1 MDEPRQTQATI
12 ASTCQADMWPG
23 VDTESLS
30 DVTRSTFKTRA
41 AAVTAYLSGERVS
54 KVCTQYQI
62 SRQFL
67 YRLIRKCMLPHRDG
81 RVWGFRAL
89 VPYQRCKRS
98 YQRTSEVQQ
107 KRPGHRGGMAG
118 ALQQLFERYPTIREL
133 VVGYFL
139 KRYATAAAH
148 ESKISYKS
156 IHKRFLDAVREHSID
171 GYPFTAKKLGY
182 DGLYRYL
189 KQVEL
194 DHYREGIIARSG
206 KEATRALGTGGPE
219 EPNVVVERPYRRV
232 QFDGHS
238 IDISFILSVPSL
250 IGGEIDVV
258 VSRLWLLLIRDVA
271 SRAIIGHHIAFGEQ
285 YNKYDVLLCVKKA
298 VTPWRERQLT
308 LPGLSYPKEG
318 GFPSAE
324 IKALEWATFGEFLY
338 DNARSHLT
346 EDVRRVISEAC
357 GCGVNAGAVAVPE
370 RRGIVEAVFRQF
382 EEAGFHRLPSTL
394 GSHPRDTRRN
404 EPEQAA
410 KRFRISLAHVE
421 DLVDVL
427 VARLNGTPTTGLNY
441 RSPLEQLRYFTS
453 DPDVFVPT
461 LDALDRRRL
470 NMLNVR
476 VVATIRGRTADGKRP
491 YVQYMG
497 AVYTSQILASCPEFS
512 GRGVV
517 LYIDPEDARF
527 AQAYLDDGTDIGQLE
542 VKGMWRRTRH
552 TLEMRK
558 AVMQAKNRQLIHYTA
573 DDDPIHVYIDHL
585 SSVAGKSKKATRA
598 LMKARRAIEATQ
610 PTVVMN
616 GIDVFLEEGTGE
628 GARKEEGA
636 SLPAGVFNQKAVV
649 SG

>member
-1 MDEPRQTQATI
+1 MDEPRQTRATI
-12 ASTCQADMWPG
+12 GATCNAEAWPG

-30 DVTRSTFKTRA
+30 AAARVAFQNRV
-41 AAVTAYLSGERVS
+41 AAVTAYLGGEEVGQLCIRHD
-54 KVCTQYQI
+54 I

-67 YRLIRKCMLPHRDG
+67 YRLIRRCMLPHRDG

-98 YQRTSEVQQ
+98 YTRTTEVQA
-107 KRPGHRGGMAG
+107 KRPGQRGGMAG
-118 ALQQLFERYPTIREL
+118 ALQQLFERYPTIRDL

-139 KRYATAAAH
+139 KRSATAAAH
-148 ESKISYKS
+148 ESRISYKS
-156 IHKRFLDAVREHSID
+156 IHKRFLDAVREHGIE

-194 DHYREGIIARSG
+194 DHHREGVIARSG
-206 KEATRALGTGGPE
+206 EAAARALETGGPQ
-219 EPNVVVERPYRRV
+219 EPNVLIERPYRRV
-232 QFDGHS
+232 QFDGHN
-238 IDISFILSVPSL
+238 IDISFILAVPSL
-250 IGGEIDVV
+250 IGGETEVV
-258 VSRLWLLLIRDVA
+258 VSRLWLLLVRDVA

-298 VTPWRERQLT
+298 VTPWQPRQLT
-308 LPGLSYPKEG
+308 LPGLNYPKDG
-318 GFPSAE
+318 GFPSTE
-324 IKALEWATFGEFLY
+324 IKELQWATFGEFLY
-338 DNARSHLT
+338 DNASSHLT
-346 EDVRRVISEAC
+346 EDVRRVISDAC

-394 GSHPRDTRRN
+394 GSSPQDIRRN
-404 EPEQAA
+404 NPEQAA
-410 KRFRISLAHVE
+410 RRFRISLAHVE

-427 VARLNGTPTTGLNY
+427 IARLNGTPTAGLNY
-441 RSPLEQLRYFTS
+441 RSPLEQLKYFAS
-453 DPDVFVPT
+453 DPDVFVPR
-461 LDALDRRRL
+461 LDAKDRRRL

-476 VVATIRGRTADGKRP
+476 VVAKIRGRIADGKRP

-517 LYIDPEDARF
+517 LYIDPEDARY
-527 AQAYLDDGTDIGQLE
+527 AQAYLDDGSDIGQLE

-573 DDDPIHVYIDHL
+573 DDDPIHVYVDHL
-585 SSVAGKSKKATRA
+585 STLAAKNKKATRA
-598 LMKARRAIEATQ
+598 LMKARRATEATQ
-610 PTVVMN
+610 PTIAMN
-616 GIDVFLEEGTGE
+616 GAELLDGTMEE
-628 GARKEEGA
+628 GARKEVGTP
-636 SLPAGVFNQKAVV
+636 LPDGVFNQKAVV